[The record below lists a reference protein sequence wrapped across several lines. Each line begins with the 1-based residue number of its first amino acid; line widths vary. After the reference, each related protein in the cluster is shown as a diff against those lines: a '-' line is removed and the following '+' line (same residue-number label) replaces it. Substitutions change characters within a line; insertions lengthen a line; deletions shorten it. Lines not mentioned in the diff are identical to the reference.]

1 MEYRR
6 VQDILIIRLDEGEK
20 VVESL
25 TTICLR
31 EGVRSGVV
39 LSFVGA
45 VKELELILRKG
56 HQETFG
62 EHFEI
67 TGNGNISMLDGRPR
81 VHIHVVGG
89 NETKVKAGH
98 LVEGT
103 ATVFCEIIVKV
114 LEGFKME
121 RRLVEE
127 LSMEKVQFPYRLT
140 P

>member
-1 MEYRR
+1 MEFRR
-6 VQDILIIRLDEGEK
+6 VHDILIIRLDEGEK

-25 TTICLR
+25 TAACLR
-31 EGVRSGVV
+31 VGVRSAVV
-39 LSFVGA
+39 LSLVGA
-45 VKELELILRKG
+45 VKELELILMKG
-56 HQETFG
+56 HQETFK

-67 TGNGNISMLDGRPR
+67 MGNGNISTWEGRPK
-81 VHIHVVGG
+81 VHVHLVGG

-103 ATVFCEIIVKV
+103 ATVFCEIVGKV

-121 RRLVEE
+121 RRLIEE
-127 LSMEKVQFPYRLT
+127 LATEKVQFPYRLT

>member
-1 MEYRR
+1 MEFRR
-6 VQDILIIRLDEGEK
+6 VHDILIIRLDEGEK

-25 TTICLR
+25 TAVCLR
-31 EGVRSGVV
+31 VGVRSAVV

-45 VKELELILRKG
+45 VKELELILMKG
-56 HQETFG
+56 HQETFK

-67 TGNGNISMLDGRPR
+67 MGNGNISTLEGHPK
-81 VHIHVVGG
+81 VHVHLVGG

-103 ATVFCEIIVKV
+103 ATVFCEIVVKV

-121 RRLVEE
+121 RRLIEE
-127 LSMEKVQFPYRLT
+127 LATEKVQFPYRLT